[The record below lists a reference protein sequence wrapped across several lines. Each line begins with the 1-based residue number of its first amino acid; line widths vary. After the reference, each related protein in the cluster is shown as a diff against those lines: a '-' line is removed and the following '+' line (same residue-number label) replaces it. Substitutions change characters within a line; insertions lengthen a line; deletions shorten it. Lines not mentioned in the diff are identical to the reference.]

1 MEITN
6 TKTSELEGVSFLR
19 HSGWVG
25 PEDLTETLN
34 IIGCGAVG
42 SHIALLAA
50 RMGFQRFVLWD
61 ADVVEPHNLA
71 NQTYDKEHIGMAKVD
86 ALAQVLK
93 RFNSSIRL
101 ETHNEFFT
109 IAQREQVDGPLVLA
123 TDSMSSRSEIH
134 DVFFMNTNVD
144 HVYEVRLGFDYGELH
159 VVDNVNP
166 LSCSK
171 WKNTLCKDEEVEEGP
186 CNQRICTTL
195 VSLVSS
201 YAVHNLC
208 ARYAAKK
215 QDIDWD
221 YNSRTMFSLSPV
233 LRINNL

>member
-1 MEITN
+1 MEAT
-6 TKTSELEGVSFLR
+6 TLTPTTQLEGVSFLR

-34 IIGCGAVG
+34 IVGCGAVG

-50 RMGFQRFVLWD
+50 RMGFQRFNLWD
-61 ADVVEPHNLA
+61 ADMVEPHNLA
-71 NQTYDKEHIGMAKVD
+71 NQTYDKEHIRMAKVD
-86 ALAQVLK
+86 ALASVLK
-93 RFNSSIRL
+93 RFNSQVRV

-109 IAQREQVDGPLVLA
+109 ADSEPIDGPLVLA

-134 DVFFMNTNVD
+134 DVFFMNTDID

-159 VVDNVNP
+159 VVDNINP
-166 LSCSK
+166 LACSK
-171 WKNTLCKDEEVEEGP
+171 WKNTLCRDDEVEEGP
-186 CNQRICTTL
+186 CNRRICTTL

-215 QDIDWD
+215 QDIDWQ
-221 YNSRTMFSLSPV
+221 YNAKTMFYMSPV
-233 LRINNL
+233 LMINHL